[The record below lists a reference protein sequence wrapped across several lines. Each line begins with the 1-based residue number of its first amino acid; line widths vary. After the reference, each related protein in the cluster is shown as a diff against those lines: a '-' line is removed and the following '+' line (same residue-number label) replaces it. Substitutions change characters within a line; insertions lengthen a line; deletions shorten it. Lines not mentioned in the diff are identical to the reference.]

1 MKLTRETTAAE
12 DHRIRGYEPG
22 RIFVNEEAIETS
34 VLIAGP
40 VLQRDWP
47 PQSFD
52 ALLPEHL
59 EAVLALEPEIVLL
72 GTGQRQRF
80 PERAFMRVLLHKGI
94 GLEVMDTAS
103 ACRTYHVLMAEGRQV
118 VAALLP

>member
-1 MKLTRETTAAE
+1 MKLTRELGAPE

-34 VLIAGP
+34 VLVAGP
-40 VLQRDWP
+40 VLDREWP
-47 PQSFD
+47 PASFED
-52 ALLPEHL
+52 LSPEHL
-59 EAVLALEPEIVLL
+59 DAVIALDPEIVLL
-72 GTGQRQRF
+72 GTGERQRF
-80 PERAFMRVLLHKGI
+80 PRREFMRVMFEKGI

-103 ACRTYHVLMAEGRQV
+103 ACRTYHVLMAEGRMV

>member
-1 MKLTRETTAAE
+1 MKLTREQGAAE

-22 RIFVNEEAIETS
+22 RILVNDETIETS

-40 VLQRDWP
+40 VLERDWP
-47 PQSFD
+47 PQTFE

-72 GTGQRQRF
+72 GTGERQRF
-80 PERAFMRVLLHKGI
+80 PGRQFMRELLEKGI

-103 ACRTYHVLMAEGRQV
+103 ACRTYHVLMAEGRRV